1 MTRLF
6 AALLVGSSLVAPAVA
21 GATVKVVTSIP
32 DFAELAREVGG
43 DRVTTVSFVQPTQ
56 DPHFVDARP
65 SFAVDLADA
74 DLLIYAGAE
83 LEAGWLPPLLRTAS
97 NAHIMPGETGHLNVS
112 TVVPLKEVPVG
123 AVDRSQGDVHPQ
135 GNPHTW
141 TDPRNGLRIAIA
153 ITQRLKAI
161 DPDGTDTYEAN
172 LRDFARRLGDKMKE
186 WKDLLAPYAG
196 TKVIVYHKSWI
207 YFLEWAGLVEVGA
220 IEPLPGV
227 PPADSDVTALVDAQR
242 SAGVKLVLGENYYPS
257 DRVDF
262 VATGLGAHA
271 LVLPA
276 MTGGATGCSTYI
288 DLIDHDVHAVVDAL
302 R

>member
-1 MTRLF
+1 MIRAF
-6 AALLVGSSLVAPAVA
+6 ASLLVASSLLAPAVA
-21 GATVKVVTSIP
+21 GATVKVVATIP
-32 DFAELAREVGG
+32 DFAQLAKEVGG

-97 NAHIMPGETGHLNVS
+97 NSRILPGETGHLNVA
-112 TVVPLKEVPVG
+112 TVVPLKDVPAG
-123 AVDRSQGDVHPQ
+123 GVDRSQGDVHPQ

-172 LRDFARRLGDKMKE
+172 LRDFARRLGDKMRE
-186 WKDLLAPYAG
+186 WKELLAPYAG

-207 YFLEWAGLVEVGA
+207 YFLQWAGLVEVA
-220 IEPLPGV
+220 TIEPLPGV
-227 PPADSDVTALVDAQR
+227 PPADSDVSALVEAQR
-242 SAGVKLVLGENYYPS
+242 DAGVGLVLGESFYPS
-257 DRVDF
+257 ERVDF
-262 VATGLGAHA
+262 VAEQLGAKA
-271 LVLPA
+271 LALPV
-276 MTGGATGCSTYI
+276 MTGAAGCATYI
-288 DLIDHDVHAVVDAL
+288 ELIDHDVHAIVDAL

>member
-1 MTRLF
+1 MSRMLV
-6 AALLVGSSLVAPAVA
+6 ALSVASSLSVPAAA
-21 GATVKVVTSIP
+21 GATVKVVTTIP
-32 DFAELAREVGG
+32 DFAQLAQEVGG
-43 DRVTTVSFVQPTQ
+43 DRVTTVSFVRPTQ

-97 NAHIMPGETGHLNVS
+97 NAGIMPGETGHLNVS
-112 TVVPLKEVPVG
+112 TVVPLKEAPVG
-123 AVDRSQGDVHPQ
+123 NVDRSQGDVHPL

-141 TDPRNGLRIAIA
+141 IDPRNGLRIAIA
-153 ITQRLKAI
+153 ITSRLKAL
-161 DPDGTDTYEAN
+161 DPDGTDVYEAN

-207 YFLEWAGLVEVGA
+207 YFLEWAGLEEAGT

-227 PPADSDVTALVDAQR
+227 PAADSDLTALVDTLR
-242 SAGVKLVLGENYYPS
+242 TAGVRLVIGESYYPS
-257 DRVDF
+257 DSVGF
-262 VATGLGAHA
+262 VAEQLGAEE
-271 LVLPA
+271 LTLPA
-276 MTGGATGCSTYI
+276 MTGGATGCDTYI